1 MTDKVNITDL
11 RLQMMQ
17 SIQLLNNLE
26 YNPKKEAELNFEIEK
41 GRALN
46 EIYRE
51 FVSLAIAEVK
61 FKGIE
66 LKREVV
72 QARGELLANAP
83 KKIESSFFS

>member
-1 MTDKVNITDL
+1 MKDKVNITDL

-26 YNPKKEAELNFEIEK
+26 YNPKKEAELNFEIDK

-61 FKGIE
+61 FKDIE

-72 QARGELLANAP
+72 QARGELLENAP

>member
-61 FKGIE
+61 FKDIE

>member
-61 FKGIE
+61 YKDIE